1 MATKLRQV
9 LDYFD
14 SNSGSI
20 SLGEM
25 ARELGIER
33 EMLDEMIAYWVR
45 KGKLREVLSSCN
57 DDDRVTCGCGSGPD
71 KCAFVA
77 TMPRTFER
85 VRESDKPKTVSLTD
99 PLSVEN
105 VQ

>member
-14 SNSGSI
+14 NNTESI
-20 SLGEM
+20 SLSEL

-45 KGKLREVLSSCN
+45 KGKLREVLSSC
-57 DDDRVTCGCGSGPD
+57 DDDERQTCGCGSGPS
-71 KCAFVA
+71 KCPFVA
-77 TMPRTFER
+77 TMPRTYER
-85 VRESDKPKTVSLTD
+85 VRDDKSKTVSLSD